1 MDEGVPMGWFVLI
14 ALIIAYAILGYVIN
28 LAENASYIAEES
40 IFGTLGPAAYNN
52 LTKPIINGLQ
62 NSWTYY
68 GETTLILIGIV
79 LIFALIMQ
87 LATSLRRKS
96 QEWED

>member
-1 MDEGVPMGWFVLI
+1 MAEGVPMMWFVLI
-14 ALIIAYAILGYVIN
+14 TLIIAYAILGYAIN
-28 LAENASYIAEES
+28 LAENASYIAEEG
-40 IFGTLGPAAYNN
+40 IFGTLGPGAYNN
-52 LTKPIINGLQ
+52 FTAPIINGMQ

-68 GETTLILIGIV
+68 GETTLILIGII

-87 LATSLRRKS
+87 LATSLRRRA

>member
-1 MDEGVPMGWFVLI
+1 MADSVPMNWFVLI
-14 ALIIAYAILGYVIN
+14 VLTIVYAIAGFAIN
-28 LAENASYIAEES
+28 LAENASYIAEEG

-52 LTKPIINGLQ
+52 LSKPIINGLQ

-68 GETTLILIGIV
+68 GETTLILIGVI
-79 LIFALIMQ
+79 LIFALVML
-87 LATSLRRKS
+87 LATSLRRRA

>member
-1 MDEGVPMGWFVLI
+1 MADGVPMNWFVLI
-14 ALIIAYAILGYVIN
+14 ALIIVYAILGYAIN
-28 LAENASYIAEES
+28 LAENASYIAEEGV
-40 IFGTLGPAAYNN
+40 FGTLGPGAYNN
-52 LTKPIINGLQ
+52 FTKPIINGMQ

-68 GETTLILIGIV
+68 GETTLILIGII

-87 LATSLRRKS
+87 LATSLRRRS

>member
-1 MDEGVPMGWFVLI
+1 MADGVPMAWLVWI
-14 ALIIAYAILGYVIN
+14 ALVIAYAILGYAIN
-28 LAENASYIAEES
+28 LAENASYIAEEG
-40 IFGTLGPAAYNN
+40 IFGTLGPGAYNN
-52 LTKPIINGLQ
+52 LSKPIINGLQ

-68 GETTLILIGIV
+68 GETTLILIGII

-87 LATSLRRKS
+87 LATSLRRRS

>member
-1 MDEGVPMGWFVLI
+1 MADGVPMNWFVLI
-14 ALIIAYAILGYVIN
+14 ALIIVYAIAGFAIN
-28 LAENASYIAEES
+28 LAENASYIAEEVV
-40 IFGTLGPAAYNN
+40 FGTLGPGAYNN
-52 LTKPIINGLQ
+52 FTKPIINGMQ

-68 GETTLILIGIV
+68 GETTLILIGII

-87 LATSLRRKS
+87 LATSLRRRA

>member
-1 MDEGVPMGWFVLI
+1 MDEGVPMGWFVWI
-14 ALIIAYAILGYVIN
+14 ALVIIYAILGYVIN
-28 LAENASYIAEES
+28 LAENAGYIAEEG

-52 LTKPIINGLQ
+52 LSKPIINGLQ

-68 GETTLILIGIV
+68 GETTLILIGVILLFV
-79 LIFALIMQ
+79 GIM
-87 LATSLRRKS
+87 LMATSLRRRA

>member
-1 MDEGVPMGWFVLI
+1 MAEGVPMMWFVLI
-14 ALIIAYAILGYVIN
+14 ALIIAYAILGYAIN
-28 LAENASYIAEES
+28 LAENASYIAEEG
-40 IFGTLGPAAYNN
+40 IFGTLGPGAYNN
-52 LTKPIINGLQ
+52 FTAPIINGMQ

-68 GETTLILIGIV
+68 GETTLILIGII

-87 LATSLRRKS
+87 LATSLRRRA

>member
-14 ALIIAYAILGYVIN
+14 ALIIAYAILGYAIN
-28 LAENASYIAEES
+28 LAENAGYIAEES

-68 GETTLILIGIV
+68 GETTLILIGII

-87 LATSLRRKS
+87 LATSLRRRS

>member
-1 MDEGVPMGWFVLI
+1 MADGVPMNWFVLI
-14 ALIIAYAILGYVIN
+14 ALIIVYAIAGFAIN
-28 LAENASYIAEES
+28 LAENASYIAEEGV
-40 IFGTLGPAAYNN
+40 FGVLGPGAYNN
-52 LTKPIINGLQ
+52 FTKPIINGMQ

-68 GETTLILIGIV
+68 GETTLILIGII

-87 LATSLRRKS
+87 LATSLRRRS

>member
-1 MDEGVPMGWFVLI
+1 MADSVPMNWFVLI
-14 ALIIAYAILGYVIN
+14 ALIIVYAILGYAIN
-28 LAENASYIAEES
+28 LAENASYIAEEG

-52 LTKPIINGLQ
+52 LSKPIINGLQ

-68 GETTLILIGIV
+68 GETTLILIGVI
-79 LIFALIMQ
+79 LIFALVML
-87 LATSLRRKS
+87 LATSLRRRA